1 MRFSLTITI
10 SCASAPFF
18 LFFSLPLDLALLFFE
33 NHSLCTEQVHVY
45 VQHFNTCSQFSL
57 LIRVFVH
64 HCCRIR
70 INTKVIKLN
79 GLQHKALLLIH
90 FMFTNHKYKTAC
102 RPIHRHIQTL
112 YVHICIF
119 IHHTNEENIHN
130 IFWLTCQLAD
140 APLVALMRFILD
152 ESHQKRSDYL
162 SLPDCTCGKREKR
175 RRQCLTCKKTM
186 PFSGSI

>member
-70 INTKVIKLN
+70 INSRVVKLN
-79 GLQHKALLLIH
+79 CILLLSVS
-90 FMFTNHKYKTAC
+90 KYEGEQVLHASANNT
-102 RPIHRHIQTL
+102 
-112 YVHICIF
+112 F
-119 IHHTNEENIHN
+119 N
-130 IFWLTCQLAD
+130 
-140 APLVALMRFILD
+140 
-152 ESHQKRSDYL
+152 
-162 SLPDCTCGKREKR
+162 
-175 RRQCLTCKKTM
+175 
-186 PFSGSI
+186 